1 MKLLKNKNGVS
12 LAQLVGIAITFVIV
26 AVTLGVGGD
35 ILDEISDDATEN
47 TTKANA
53 TEKGGAA
60 LNQISDWLPT
70 LGLVV
75 AAAVVIGVLV
85 SSFRT

>member
-1 MKLLKNKNGVS
+1 MGQ
-12 LAQLVGIAITFVIV
+12 LAGIAITFVIV
-26 AVTLGVGGD
+26 AVVLGVGGD
-35 ILDEISDDATEN
+35 VLDDINDDATAN
-47 TTKANA
+47 SIAANA
-53 TEKGGAA
+53 TNKGGAA